1 MKFTT
6 LLATTAL
13 SAAFLTTGA
22 YAETVKLY
30 TWREQEIPLWKFISD
45 NDVLGPDLD
54 VEAVLVQ
61 SDNYDTK
68 LRTDLQSNAPDLF
81 QARAGAA
88 WLASFIQAGIIKPT
102 TVDLA
107 GIAPAALDSARG
119 ADGELYGVPFAI
131 QMQSVIYNKAVFEA
145 NGITVPTTE
154 AEFTAA
160 ADTLKAAGITPVVF
174 GARSGWWLNQVV
186 GETLTAGMIPDD
198 FAAKLISG
206 EACFTDPVFVATLDE
221 VKKWQDAGY
230 LNSSAMADDY
240 GAMRTSLALGEAAMM
255 LDGAWSTG
263 PTSPMYEI
271 DPDLKMGFF
280 PIPGE
285 NGKVYAFGDG
295 SYQVNANSSKAELAQ
310 TVLDFTATKEFAEL
324 FVEHVGELP
333 AYGGEYT
340 VEDPVLAEV
349 AALIASDSSSQ
360 TPFFAY
366 ALNSGEPSYG
376 TLVADGYQ
384 GLLSGTITPVDLAK
398 KIQDGLNSWNYV
410 GTANCQ

>member
-131 QMQSVIYNKAVFEA
+131 QMQSVIYNKSVFEA

-295 SYQVNANSSKAELAQ
+295 SYQVNANSSKAALAQ

>member
-145 NGITVPTTE
+145 NGISVPTTE